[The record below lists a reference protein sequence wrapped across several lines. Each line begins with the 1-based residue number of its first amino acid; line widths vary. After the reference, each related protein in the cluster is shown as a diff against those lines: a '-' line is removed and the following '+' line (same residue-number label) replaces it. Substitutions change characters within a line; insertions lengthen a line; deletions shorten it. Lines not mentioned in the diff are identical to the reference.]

1 MRIFAQR
8 IYNSFQM
15 KHSIALYGLLSLAL
29 AMPNPTSGQADQKTL
44 FFISNSHLDTQWNW
58 DVKTTINEYVRNT
71 MEQNFTRLDKYPNL
85 TFNFEGA
92 IRYMWMK
99 EYYPEQYA
107 KLKTYVQNGRW
118 HISGCAVDANDV
130 MVSSAESIM
139 RNWLYANQFFKKEF
153 GVRGGYDVMLPDCF
167 GFSYAL
173 PSLARHCGFK
183 GFHTAKLAWGSA
195 EYDQLPPFGIWQG
208 VDGSQIYAVYKP
220 GAYDNHEQYNK
231 NMANDSEM
239 AAITAN
245 NYNKYGVAAEIRYVG
260 PRSDRG
266 GALQDNASSSG
277 ENTPYWLNL
286 SAQTNG
292 AVKVRIAT
300 PDEIFDYLDQN
311 KNQKYH
317 VKDGE
322 LPMRTHGVG
331 SYTSRTMLKLWNRR
345 NELLADATEKSAS
358 LAQWLGV
365 QAYPQT
371 AINDAWVRNLWQA
384 HHDGITGTSI
394 PNAYLYSMND
404 YVLVNKTLANLL
416 KTTTGNIVRAMD
428 TQTEGMPV
436 VVYNPLSFQRTDIVE
451 ARLTMPAKPE
461 GLRVFDK
468 DGKEV
473 LSQISSYD
481 DKTGEVVF
489 LFAATVPSLGYAV
502 YDVRFGEASQLT
514 SSLQMNRRSRQLSNG
529 NYRLTLSETGDPSL
543 LIDLANNRQVLS
555 ASQLQMIYDHED
567 TWPSWEISYTD
578 ILRTPTAVDENV
590 SITKAEDGPLRKSFR
605 VVKEKDGSQF
615 VQYIRMNAL
624 DNRID
629 IVSEVDWQSHER
641 MLKANFQ
648 MAFSNPKAT
657 YDISLGTIERGNRTA
672 DCYEVQGHQWADMS
686 MIDGSYGLS
695 ILNDCKYGWDK
706 PTDNSLRLTLIH
718 TPSTGNSYT
727 YQADQDLGVNLF
739 TYSLFPHQGKWSELT
754 QKAASQLNQ
763 PLVAVAAP
771 KHEGALGKEVEFLSV
786 STDQVAVKA
795 VKKAEETNELIVRV
809 YEWAGQQHDQVT
821 LTFPTR
827 VLSAR
832 EVNGLEE
839 QVGSATTSDN
849 TLTFSISKYQ
859 PKTFAVTLAAATTPT
874 DEQTDVAVS
883 LPYNVDMM
891 SYDSKKN
898 DALKSAPYAYPA
910 ELVPDE
916 VTADGISFVMGNRS
930 DGQKNAV
937 RCSGQ
942 TIDLPA
948 AGRKLYLLAAS
959 TEPTGTVGEFVVGD
973 QTYQFEVPY
982 YGGTL
987 GKLDSPYNGGTHYRK
1002 QDVALTTTHSHHISG
1017 NSDEQY
1023 RFLYIYRFAIT
1034 LPEGASQLKLPSNS
1048 SLMVY
1053 AATVSDTQVDDIQPL
1068 TTLQTYIDYQ
1078 ELGSLSDD
1086 GCGEW
1091 IKPSTIVASHQNNA
1105 NESAKMA
1112 ADRDELTKWCVTAS
1126 QSQTPYL
1133 EYRFSE
1139 PHEICQ
1145 WMVLN
1150 AGSESDD
1157 FVTCACKLQRYDNG
1171 KWIDVDVIS
1180 GNRDNKIVRGVT
1192 PFTTDRV
1199 RLQMIQGEQSGY
1211 TTRIYEFGVYGKP
1224 RKVTAIQQPTTVAP
1238 TSAIRLLGNSPN
1250 PCQGSTQI
1258 RCQVPAGIQQVTLNI
1273 LSYDGRIVC
1282 REDYQV
1288 SEGDQTLLW
1297 SGHLPNGIYLYRLST
1312 ADNRHSNTQRL
1323 IFHK

>member
-1 MRIFAQR
+1 
-8 IYNSFQM
+8 M
-15 KHSIALYGLLSLAL
+15 KHSIALYGLLTLAL

-107 KLKTYVQNGRW
+107 KLKTYVHNGRW

-173 PSLARHCGFK
+173 PSLAKHCGFK

-300 PDEIFDYLDQN
+300 PDEIFDYLDKN

-365 QAYPQT
+365 QAYPQK

-384 HHDGITGTSI
+384 NHDGITGTSI

-481 DKTGEVVF
+481 EKTGEVVF

-514 SSLQMNRRSRQLSNG
+514 SSLRMNRRSRQLSNG
-529 NYRLTLSETGDPSL
+529 NYRLNLSETGDPSQ

-578 ILRTPTAVDENV
+578 ILRTPTAVNENV

-648 MAFSNPKAT
+648 MAFNNPKAT

-686 MIDGSYGLS
+686 TIDGSYGLS

-706 PTDNSLRLTLIH
+706 PTDSSLRLTLIH

-809 YEWAGQQHDQVT
+809 YEWAGQQHDKVT
-821 LTFPTR
+821 LTFPKR

-839 QVGSATTSDN
+839 PIGSATTSNN

-859 PKTFAVTLAAATTPT
+859 PKTFAVRLAAATTHA
-874 DEQTDVAVS
+874 DEQTDDAVS

-910 ELVPDE
+910 ELVPDV

-987 GKLDSPYNGGTHYRK
+987 GQLDSPYNGGTHYRK

-1053 AATVSDTQVDDIQPL
+1053 AATVSDTQADDIQPL
-1068 TTLQTYIDYQ
+1068 TTLQTKIDYQ

-1091 IKPSTIVASHQNNA
+1091 IKPSYILASHQNNA

-1139 PHEICQ
+1139 PREICQ

-1157 FVTCACKLQRYDNG
+1157 YVTRACKLQRYDNG

-1192 PFTTDRV
+1192 PFTTNRV

-1224 RKVTAIQQPTTVAP
+1224 RTVTAIQQPTTVAP

-1288 SEGDQTLLW
+1288 SEGNQTLLW

-1323 IFHK
+1323 IYHK

>member
-1 MRIFAQR
+1 
-8 IYNSFQM
+8 M
-15 KHSIALYGLLSLAL
+15 KHSIVLYGLLSLAL
-29 AMPNPTSGQADQKTL
+29 AMPNPTSGKADQKTL
-44 FFISNSHLDTQWNW
+44 FFISNSHLDSQWNW

-173 PSLARHCGFK
+173 PSLAKHCGFK

-195 EYDQLPPFGIWQG
+195 GYDQLPPFGIWQG

-239 AAITAN
+239 AAITAD

-365 QAYPQT
+365 QTYPQT

-384 HHDGITGTSI
+384 QHDGITGTSI

-481 DKTGEVVF
+481 DTTGEVVF

-502 YDVRFGEASQLT
+502 YDVRFGEASHLT

-543 LIDLANNRQVLS
+543 LIDLANNRKVLS

-648 MAFSNPKAT
+648 MAFNNPKAT

-686 MIDGSYGLS
+686 TIDGSYGLS

-706 PTDNSLRLTLIH
+706 PTDSSLRLTLIH

-727 YQADQDLGVNLF
+727 HQAHQDLGVNLF

-809 YEWAGQQHDQVT
+809 YEWAGQQHDKVT
-821 LTFPTR
+821 LTFPKR

-839 QVGSATTSDN
+839 PIGSATTSAN

-859 PKTFAVTLAAATTPT
+859 PKTFAVTLAAATPPA
-874 DEQTDVAVS
+874 DKQTDVAVS

-891 SYDSKKN
+891 SYESKKN

-910 ELVPDE
+910 ELVPDV

-948 AGRKLYLLAAS
+948 AAGRKLYLLAAS
-959 TEPTGTVGEFVVGD
+959 TEATGTVGEFVVGD

-987 GKLDSPYNGGTHYRK
+987 GQLDSPYNGGTHYRK

-1023 RFLYIYRFAIT
+1023 RFLYMYRFAMT

-1053 AATVSDTQVDDIQPL
+1053 AATVSDTQADDIQPL

-1086 GCGEW
+1086 ACGEW
-1091 IKPSTIVASHQNNA
+1091 IKPSNIVASHQNNA

-1112 ADRDELTKWCVTAS
+1112 ADRDELTKWCVTAN

-1139 PHEICQ
+1139 PREICQ

-1157 FVTCACKLQRYDNG
+1157 YVTRACKLQRYDNG

-1192 PFTTDRV
+1192 PFTTNRV

-1211 TTRIYEFGVYGKP
+1211 ITRIYEFGVYGKP
-1224 RKVTAIQQPTTVAP
+1224 RTVTAIQQPTTVAP
-1238 TSAIRLLGNSPN
+1238 TSTIRLLGNSPN

-1288 SEGDQTLLW
+1288 SEGNQTLLW

>member
-1 MRIFAQR
+1 
-8 IYNSFQM
+8 M
-15 KHSIALYGLLSLAL
+15 KHSIVLYGLLSLAL

-239 AAITAN
+239 AAITAD

-365 QAYPQT
+365 QTYPQT

-451 ARLTMPAKPE
+451 ARLTMPAQPE

-481 DKTGEVVF
+481 DTTGEVVF

-529 NYRLTLSETGDPSL
+529 NYRLTLSETGDPSQ

-648 MAFSNPKAT
+648 MAFNNPKAT

-686 MIDGSYGLS
+686 TIDGSYGLS

-706 PTDNSLRLTLIH
+706 PTASSLRLTLIH

-763 PLVAVAAP
+763 PLVAVTAP

-821 LTFPTR
+821 LTFPAR

-839 QVGSATTSDN
+839 QVGSVTTSDN

-859 PKTFAVTLAAATTPT
+859 PKTFAVTLAAAMTPT

-910 ELVPDE
+910 ELVPDV

-959 TEPTGTVGEFVVGD
+959 TEATGTVGEFVVGD

-987 GKLDSPYNGGTHYRK
+987 GQLDSPYNGGTHYRK

-1053 AATVSDTQVDDIQPL
+1053 AATVSDTQADDIQPL

-1091 IKPSTIVASHQNNA
+1091 ITPSTIVASHQIND

-1112 ADRDELTKWCVTAS
+1112 ADRDELTKWCVTAN

-1139 PHEICQ
+1139 PREICQ
-1145 WMVLN
+1145 WMLLN

-1157 FVTCACKLQRYDNG
+1157 YVTRACKLQRYDNG

-1224 RKVTAIQQPTTVAP
+1224 RTVTAIQQPTTVAP

-1258 RCQVPAGIQQVTLNI
+1258 RCQVPAGIQRVALNI

>member
-1 MRIFAQR
+1 
-8 IYNSFQM
+8 M

-29 AMPNPTSGQADQKTL
+29 AIPNPTSGQADQKTL

-58 DVKTTINEYVRNT
+58 DVKTTINEYIRNT

-85 TFNFEGA
+85 KFNFEGA

-107 KLKTYVQNGRW
+107 KLKTYVHNGRW

-365 QAYPQT
+365 QAYPQK

-404 YVLVNKTLANLL
+404 YVLVNKTLGNLL

-481 DKTGEVVF
+481 KKTGEVVF
-489 LFAATVPSLGYAV
+489 LFAATVPSLGYSV

-514 SSLQMNRRSRQLSNG
+514 SSLRMDRRSHQLSNG
-529 NYRLTLSETGDPSL
+529 NYRLTLSETGDPSQ
-543 LIDLANNRQVLS
+543 LIDLVNNRQVLS

-578 ILRTPTAVDENV
+578 ILRTPTAVNENV

-615 VQYIRMNAL
+615 AQYIRMNAL

-648 MAFSNPKAT
+648 MAFNNPKAT

-686 MIDGSYGLS
+686 TIDGSYGLS

-706 PTDNSLRLTLIH
+706 PTDSSLRLTLIH

-809 YEWAGQQHDQVT
+809 YEWAGQQHDKVT

-839 QVGSATTSDN
+839 QVGSATTRN
-849 TLTFSISKYQ
+849 KTLTFSISKYQ
-859 PKTFAVTLAAATTPT
+859 PKTFAVTLADAKTPT
-874 DEQTDVAVS
+874 DKQTDDAVS

-898 DALKSAPYAYPA
+898 DALRSAPYAYPA
-910 ELVPDE
+910 ELVPDV

-930 DGQKNAV
+930 DGQNNAV

-987 GKLDSPYNGGTHYRK
+987 GQLDSPYNGGTHYRK

-1053 AATVSDTQVDDIQPL
+1053 AATISDTQADDIQPL

-1091 IKPSTIVASHQNNA
+1091 IKPSLIWASHKNNA

-1157 FVTCACKLQRYDNG
+1157 YVTRACKLQRYDNG

-1180 GNRDNKIVRGVT
+1180 DNRDNKIVRGVT
-1192 PFTTDRV
+1192 PFTTNRV

-1224 RKVTAIQQPTTVAP
+1224 RTVTAIQQPTTVAP
-1238 TSAIRLLGNSPN
+1238 TSAIHLLGNSPN

-1288 SEGDQTLLW
+1288 SEGNQTLLW

-1323 IFHK
+1323 IYHK

>member
-1 MRIFAQR
+1 
-8 IYNSFQM
+8 M
-15 KHSIALYGLLSLAL
+15 KHSIVLYGLLSLAL

-44 FFISNSHLDTQWNW
+44 FFISNSHLDSQWNW

-71 MEQNFTRLDKYPNL
+71 MEQNFTRLDKYPYL
-85 TFNFEGA
+85 KFNFEGA

-173 PSLARHCGFK
+173 PSLAKHCGFK

-195 EYDQLPPFGIWQG
+195 GYDQLPPFGIWQG

-239 AAITAN
+239 AAITAD

-365 QAYPQT
+365 QTYPQT

-384 HHDGITGTSI
+384 QHDGITGTSI

-416 KTTTGNIVRAMD
+416 KTTTGNIVRAMN

-481 DKTGEVVF
+481 DTTGEVVF

-514 SSLQMNRRSRQLSNG
+514 SSLQINRRSRQLSNG

-629 IVSEVDWQSHER
+629 IVSEVDWQNHER

-686 MIDGSYGLS
+686 TIDGSYGLS

-706 PTDNSLRLTLIH
+706 PTDSSLRLTLIH
-718 TPSTGNSYT
+718 TPSTGNGYT

-786 STDQVAVKA
+786 STEQVAVKA

-809 YEWAGQQHDQVT
+809 YEWAGQQHDKVT

-839 QVGSATTSDN
+839 PIGSATTSAN

-859 PKTFAVTLAAATTPT
+859 PKTFAVTLAAATPPA
-874 DEQTDVAVS
+874 DKQTDVAVS

-891 SYDSKKN
+891 SYESKKN

-910 ELVPDE
+910 ELVPDV

-930 DGQKNAV
+930 DGQENAV

-942 TIDLPA
+942 TIDLPAA

-987 GKLDSPYNGGTHYRK
+987 GQLDSPYNGGTHYRK

-1023 RFLYIYRFAIT
+1023 RFLYMYRFAIT

-1053 AATVSDTQVDDIQPL
+1053 AATVSDTQADDIQPL

-1086 GCGEW
+1086 ACGEW
-1091 IKPSTIVASHQNNA
+1091 IKPSNIVASHQNNA

-1126 QSQTPYL
+1126 QSQTPCL

-1139 PHEICQ
+1139 PREICQ

-1157 FVTCACKLQRYDNG
+1157 YVTRACKLQRYDNG

-1224 RKVTAIQQPTTVAP
+1224 RTVTAIQQPTTVAP

-1288 SEGDQTLLW
+1288 SEGNQTLLW

>member
-1 MRIFAQR
+1 
-8 IYNSFQM
+8 M
-15 KHSIALYGLLSLAL
+15 KHSIALYGLLTLAL

-107 KLKTYVQNGRW
+107 KLKTYVHNGRW

-173 PSLARHCGFK
+173 PSLAKHCGFK

-300 PDEIFDYLDQN
+300 PDEIFDYLDKN

-365 QAYPQT
+365 QAYPQK

-384 HHDGITGTSI
+384 NHDGITGTSI

-481 DKTGEVVF
+481 EKTGEVVF

-514 SSLQMNRRSRQLSNG
+514 SSLRMNRRSRQLSNG
-529 NYRLTLSETGDPSL
+529 NYRLNLSETGDPSQ

-578 ILRTPTAVDENV
+578 ILRTPTAVNENV

-648 MAFSNPKAT
+648 MAFNNPKAT

-686 MIDGSYGLS
+686 TIDGSYGLS

-706 PTDNSLRLTLIH
+706 PTDSSLRLTLIH

-809 YEWAGQQHDQVT
+809 YEWAGQQHDKVT
-821 LTFPTR
+821 LTFPKR

-839 QVGSATTSDN
+839 PIGSATTSNN

-859 PKTFAVTLAAATTPT
+859 PKTFAVRLAAATTHA
-874 DEQTDVAVS
+874 DEQTDDAVS

-910 ELVPDE
+910 ELVPDV

-987 GKLDSPYNGGTHYRK
+987 GQLDSPYNGGTHYRK

-1053 AATVSDTQVDDIQPL
+1053 AATVSDTQADDIQPL
-1068 TTLQTYIDYQ
+1068 TTLQTKIDYQ

-1091 IKPSTIVASHQNNA
+1091 IKPSYILASHQNNA

-1133 EYRFSE
+1133 EYRFCE
-1139 PHEICQ
+1139 PREICQ

-1157 FVTCACKLQRYDNG
+1157 YVTRACKLQRYDNG

-1192 PFTTDRV
+1192 PFTTNRV

-1224 RKVTAIQQPTTVAP
+1224 RTVTAIQQPTTVAP

-1288 SEGDQTLLW
+1288 SEGNQTLLW

-1323 IFHK
+1323 IYHK

>member
-1 MRIFAQR
+1 
-8 IYNSFQM
+8 M

-29 AMPNPTSGQADQKTL
+29 AMPNPTSAQADQKTL

-58 DVKTTINEYVRNT
+58 DVKTTINEYIRNT

-85 TFNFEGA
+85 KFNFEGA

-107 KLKTYVQNGRW
+107 KLKTYVHNGRW

-266 GALQDNASSSG
+266 GALQDNASSRG

-300 PDEIFDYLDQN
+300 PDEIFDYLDKN

-365 QAYPQT
+365 QAYPQK

-404 YVLVNKTLANLL
+404 YVLVNKTLGNLL

-481 DKTGEVVF
+481 EKTGEVVF

-514 SSLQMNRRSRQLSNG
+514 SSLRMDRSSHQLSNG
-529 NYRLTLSETGDPSL
+529 NYRLTLSETGDPSQ

-578 ILRTPTAVDENV
+578 ILRTPTAVNENV

-648 MAFSNPKAT
+648 MAFNNPKAT

-686 MIDGSYGLS
+686 TIDGSYGLS

-795 VKKAEETNELIVRV
+795 VKKAEESNKLIVRV
-809 YEWAGQQHDQVT
+809 YEWAGQQHDKVT

-839 QVGSATTSDN
+839 PVGSATTSN
-849 TLTFSISKYQ
+849 KTLTFSISKYQ
-859 PKTFAVTLAAATTPT
+859 PKTFAVTLAAAKTPT
-874 DEQTDVAVS
+874 DKQTDDAVS

-910 ELVPDE
+910 ELVPDV

-930 DGQKNAV
+930 DGQNNAV

-987 GKLDSPYNGGTHYRK
+987 GQLDSPYNGGTHYRK
-1002 QDVALTTTHSHHISG
+1002 QDVALTTTHSHHIKG
-1017 NSDEQY
+1017 NSNEQY

-1053 AATVSDTQVDDIQPL
+1053 AATVSDTQADDIQPL

-1078 ELGSLSDD
+1078 ELGSLSDN

-1091 IKPSTIVASHQNNA
+1091 IKPSLIWASHKNND

-1157 FVTCACKLQRYDNG
+1157 YVTRACKLQRYDNG

-1180 GNRDNKIVRGVT
+1180 DNRDNKIVRGVT
-1192 PFTTDRV
+1192 PFTTNRV

-1224 RKVTAIQQPTTVAP
+1224 RTVTAIQQPTTVAP
-1238 TSAIRLLGNSPN
+1238 TSAIHLLGNSPN

-1288 SEGDQTLLW
+1288 SEGNQTLLW

-1323 IFHK
+1323 IYHK

>member
-1 MRIFAQR
+1 
-8 IYNSFQM
+8 M

-29 AMPNPTSGQADQKTL
+29 AMPNPTSAQADQKTL

-58 DVKTTINEYVRNT
+58 DVKTTINEYIRNT

-107 KLKTYVQNGRW
+107 KLKTYVHNGRW

-300 PDEIFDYLDQN
+300 PDEIFDYLDKN

-365 QAYPQT
+365 QAYPQK

-404 YVLVNKTLANLL
+404 YVLVNKTLGNLL

-481 DKTGEVVF
+481 EKTGEVVF

-514 SSLQMNRRSRQLSNG
+514 SSLRMDRSSHQLSNG
-529 NYRLTLSETGDPSL
+529 NYRLTLSETGDPSQ

-578 ILRTPTAVDENV
+578 ILRTPTAVNENV

-648 MAFSNPKAT
+648 MAFNNPKAT

-686 MIDGSYGLS
+686 TIDGSYGLS

-706 PTDNSLRLTLIH
+706 PTDSSLRLTLIH

-795 VKKAEETNELIVRV
+795 VKKAEESNKLIVRV
-809 YEWAGQQHDQVT
+809 YEWAGQQHDKVT

-839 QVGSATTSDN
+839 PVGSATTSN
-849 TLTFSISKYQ
+849 KTLTFSISKYQ
-859 PKTFAVTLAAATTPT
+859 PKTFAVTLAAAKTPT
-874 DEQTDVAVS
+874 DEQTDDAVS

-910 ELVPDE
+910 ELVPDV

-930 DGQKNAV
+930 DGQNNAV

-987 GKLDSPYNGGTHYRK
+987 GQLDSPYNGGTHYRK
-1002 QDVALTTTHSHHISG
+1002 QDVALTTTHSHHIKG

-1048 SLMVY
+1048 NLMVY
-1053 AATVSDTQVDDIQPL
+1053 AATVSDTQADDIQPL

-1091 IKPSTIVASHQNNA
+1091 IKPSLIWASHKNND

-1157 FVTCACKLQRYDNG
+1157 YVTRACKLQRYDNG

-1180 GNRDNKIVRGVT
+1180 DNRDNKIVRGVT
-1192 PFTTDRV
+1192 PFTTNRV

-1224 RKVTAIQQPTTVAP
+1224 RTVTAIQQPTTVAP
-1238 TSAIRLLGNSPN
+1238 TSAIHLLGNSPN

-1288 SEGDQTLLW
+1288 SEGNQTLLW

-1323 IFHK
+1323 IYHK

>member
-1 MRIFAQR
+1 
-8 IYNSFQM
+8 M

-29 AMPNPTSGQADQKTL
+29 AMPNPTSAQADQKTL

-58 DVKTTINEYVRNT
+58 DVKTTINEYIRNT

-85 TFNFEGA
+85 KFNFEGA

-107 KLKTYVQNGRW
+107 KLKTYVHNGRW

-266 GALQDNASSSG
+266 GALQDNAASSG

-300 PDEIFDYLDQN
+300 PDEIFDYLDKN

-322 LPMRTHGVG
+322 LPMRSHGVG

-365 QAYPQT
+365 QAYPQK

-404 YVLVNKTLANLL
+404 YVLVNKTLGNLL

-481 DKTGEVVF
+481 EKTGEVVF
-489 LFAATVPSLGYAV
+489 LFAATVPSLGYSV

-514 SSLQMNRRSRQLSNG
+514 SSLRMDRRSHQLSNG
-529 NYRLTLSETGDPSL
+529 NYRLTLSETGDPSQ

-578 ILRTPTAVDENV
+578 ILRTPTAVNENV
-590 SITKAEDGPLRKSFR
+590 NITKAEDGPLRKSFR

-648 MAFSNPKAT
+648 MAFNNPKAT

-686 MIDGSYGLS
+686 TIDGSYGLS

-706 PTDNSLRLTLIH
+706 PTDSSLRLTLIH

-771 KHEGALGKEVEFLSV
+771 KHEGTLGKEVEFLSV

-795 VKKAEETNELIVRV
+795 VKKAEESNKLIVRV
-809 YEWAGQQHDQVT
+809 YEWAGQQHDKVT

-839 QVGSATTSDN
+839 PVGSATTSN
-849 TLTFSISKYQ
+849 KTLTFSISKYQ
-859 PKTFAVTLAAATTPT
+859 PKTFAVTLAAAKTPT
-874 DEQTDVAVS
+874 DKQTDDAVS

-910 ELVPDE
+910 ELVPDV

-930 DGQKNAV
+930 DGQNNAV

-987 GKLDSPYNGGTHYRK
+987 GQLDSPYNGGTHYRK
-1002 QDVALTTTHSHHISG
+1002 QDVALTTTHSHHIKD

-1048 SLMVY
+1048 NLMVY
-1053 AATVSDTQVDDIQPL
+1053 AATVSDTQADDIQPL

-1091 IKPSTIVASHQNNA
+1091 IKPLLIGASHKNND

-1157 FVTCACKLQRYDNG
+1157 YVTRACKLQRYDNG

-1180 GNRDNKIVRGVT
+1180 DNRDNKIVRGVT
-1192 PFTTDRV
+1192 PFTTNRV

-1224 RKVTAIQQPTTVAP
+1224 RTVTAIQQPTTVAP
-1238 TSAIRLLGNSPN
+1238 TSAIHLLGNSPN

-1288 SEGDQTLLW
+1288 SEGNQTLLW

-1323 IFHK
+1323 IYHK

>member
-1 MRIFAQR
+1 
-8 IYNSFQM
+8 M

>member
-1 MRIFAQR
+1 
-8 IYNSFQM
+8 M
-15 KHSIALYGLLSLAL
+15 KHSIVLYGLLSLAL
-29 AMPNPTSGQADQKTL
+29 AMPNPTSGKADQKTL
-44 FFISNSHLDTQWNW
+44 FFISNSHLDSQWNW

-173 PSLARHCGFK
+173 PSLAKHCGFK

-195 EYDQLPPFGIWQG
+195 GYDQLPPFGIWQG

-239 AAITAN
+239 AAITAD

-365 QAYPQT
+365 QTYPQT

-481 DKTGEVVF
+481 DTTGEVVF

-502 YDVRFGEASQLT
+502 YDVRFGEASHLT

-543 LIDLANNRQVLS
+543 LIDLANNRKVLS

-648 MAFSNPKAT
+648 MAFNNPKAT

-686 MIDGSYGLS
+686 TIDGSYGLS

-706 PTDNSLRLTLIH
+706 PTDSSLRLTLIH

-727 YQADQDLGVNLF
+727 HQAHQDLGVNLF

-809 YEWAGQQHDQVT
+809 YEWAGQQHDKVT
-821 LTFPTR
+821 LTFPKR

-839 QVGSATTSDN
+839 PIGSATTSAN

-859 PKTFAVTLAAATTPT
+859 PKTFAVTLAAATPPA
-874 DEQTDVAVS
+874 DKQTDVAVS

-891 SYDSKKN
+891 SYESKKN

-910 ELVPDE
+910 ELVPDV

-930 DGQKNAV
+930 DGQENAV

-942 TIDLPA
+942 TIDLPAA

-987 GKLDSPYNGGTHYRK
+987 GQLDSPYNGGTHYRK

-1023 RFLYIYRFAIT
+1023 RFLYMYRFAMT

-1053 AATVSDTQVDDIQPL
+1053 AATVSDTQADDIQPL

-1086 GCGEW
+1086 ACGEW
-1091 IKPSTIVASHQNNA
+1091 IKPSYIRASHQNND

-1112 ADRDELTKWCVTAS
+1112 ADRDELTKWCVTAN

-1139 PHEICQ
+1139 PREICQ

-1157 FVTCACKLQRYDNG
+1157 YVTRACKLQRYDNG

-1192 PFTTDRV
+1192 PFTTNRV

-1211 TTRIYEFGVYGKP
+1211 ITRIYEFGVYGKP
-1224 RKVTAIQQPTTVAP
+1224 RTVTAIQQPTTVAP
-1238 TSAIRLLGNSPN
+1238 TSTIRLLGNSPN

-1288 SEGDQTLLW
+1288 SEGNQTLLW

>member
-1 MRIFAQR
+1 
-8 IYNSFQM
+8 M

-29 AMPNPTSGQADQKTL
+29 AIPNPTSGQADQKTL

-85 TFNFEGA
+85 KFNFEGA

-107 KLKTYVQNGRW
+107 KLKTYVHNGRW

-322 LPMRTHGVG
+322 LPMRSHGVG

-365 QAYPQT
+365 QAYPQK
-371 AINDAWVRNLWQA
+371 AINDAWVRNLWQS

-404 YVLVNKTLANLL
+404 YVLVNKTLGNLL

-481 DKTGEVVF
+481 KKTGEVVF
-489 LFAATVPSLGYAV
+489 LFAATVPSLGYSV

-514 SSLQMNRRSRQLSNG
+514 SSLRMDRRSHQLSNG
-529 NYRLTLSETGDPSL
+529 NYRLNLSETGDPSQ

-578 ILRTPTAVDENV
+578 ILRTPTAVNENV

-648 MAFSNPKAT
+648 MAFNNPKAT

-686 MIDGSYGLS
+686 TIDGSYGLS

-706 PTDNSLRLTLIH
+706 PTDSSLRLTLIH

-771 KHEGALGKEVEFLSV
+771 KHEGTLGKEVEFLSV

-809 YEWAGQQHDQVT
+809 YEWAGQQHDKVT

-839 QVGSATTSDN
+839 QVGSATTRN
-849 TLTFSISKYQ
+849 KTLTFSISKYQ
-859 PKTFAVTLAAATTPT
+859 PKTFAVTLADAKTPT
-874 DEQTDVAVS
+874 DKQTDDAVS

-898 DALKSAPYAYPA
+898 DALRSAPYAYPA
-910 ELVPDE
+910 ELVPDV

-930 DGQKNAV
+930 DGQNNAV

-987 GKLDSPYNGGTHYRK
+987 GQLDSPYNGGTHYRK

-1053 AATVSDTQVDDIQPL
+1053 AATISDTQADDIQPL

-1091 IKPSTIVASHQNNA
+1091 IKPSLIWASHKNNA

-1157 FVTCACKLQRYDNG
+1157 YVTRACKLQRYDNG

-1180 GNRDNKIVRGVT
+1180 DNRDNKIVRGVT
-1192 PFTTDRV
+1192 PFTTNRV

-1224 RKVTAIQQPTTVAP
+1224 RTVTAIQQPTTVAP
-1238 TSAIRLLGNSPN
+1238 TSAIHLLGNSPN

-1288 SEGDQTLLW
+1288 SEGNQTLLW

-1323 IFHK
+1323 IYHK

>member
-1 MRIFAQR
+1 
-8 IYNSFQM
+8 M

-29 AMPNPTSGQADQKTL
+29 AMPNPTSGQVDQKTL

-481 DKTGEVVF
+481 DTTGEVVF

-514 SSLQMNRRSRQLSNG
+514 SSLQMNSRSRQLSNG
-529 NYRLTLSETGDPSL
+529 NYRLTLSETGDPSQL
-543 LIDLANNRQVLS
+543 TNLANNRQVLS

-578 ILRTPTAVDENV
+578 IRRTPTAVNENV

-629 IVSEVDWQSHER
+629 IVSEVDWQTHER

-686 MIDGSYGLS
+686 TIDGSYGLS

-706 PTDNSLRLTLIH
+706 PTDSSLRLTLIH

-795 VKKAEETNELIVRV
+795 VKKAEESNKLIVRV
-809 YEWAGQQHDQVT
+809 YEWAGQQHDKVT

-839 QVGSATTSDN
+839 PVGSATTSN
-849 TLTFSISKYQ
+849 KTLTFSISKYQ
-859 PKTFAVTLAAATTPT
+859 PKTFAVTLAAAKTPT
-874 DEQTDVAVS
+874 DKQTDVAVS

-891 SYDSKKN
+891 SYDSKKD
-898 DALKSAPYAYPA
+898 DALRSAPYAYPA
-910 ELVPDE
+910 ELVPDV

-948 AGRKLYLLAAS
+948 GGRKLYLLAAS

-987 GKLDSPYNGGTHYRK
+987 GQLDSPYNGGTHYRK

-1053 AATVSDTQVDDIQPL
+1053 AATVSDTQADDIQPL
-1068 TTLQTYIDYQ
+1068 TTLQTNIDYQ

-1086 GCGEW
+1086 DCGEW
-1091 IKPSTIVASHQNNA
+1091 IKPSYIWASHQNNA

-1139 PHEICQ
+1139 PREICQ

-1157 FVTCACKLQRYDNG
+1157 YVTRACKLQRYDNG
-1171 KWIDVDVIS
+1171 KWIDVDEIS

-1192 PFTTDRV
+1192 PFTTKRV

-1224 RKVTAIQQPTTVAP
+1224 RTVTAIQQPTTVAP
-1238 TSAIRLLGNSPN
+1238 TSVIRLLGNSPN

-1288 SEGDQTLLW
+1288 SEGNQTLLW

-1323 IFHK
+1323 IYHK

>member
-1 MRIFAQR
+1 
-8 IYNSFQM
+8 M

-29 AMPNPTSGQADQKTL
+29 AIPNPTSGQADQKTL

-58 DVKTTINEYVRNT
+58 DVKTTINEYIRNT

-85 TFNFEGA
+85 KFNFEGA

-266 GALQDNASSSG
+266 GALQDNAASSG

-300 PDEIFDYLDQN
+300 PDEIFDYLDKN

-365 QAYPQT
+365 QAYPQK

-404 YVLVNKTLANLL
+404 YVLVNKTLGNLL

-481 DKTGEVVF
+481 KKTGEVVF
-489 LFAATVPSLGYAV
+489 LFAATVPSLGYSV

-514 SSLQMNRRSRQLSNG
+514 SSLRMDRRSHQLSNG
-529 NYRLTLSETGDPSL
+529 NYRLTLSETGDPSQ

-578 ILRTPTAVDENV
+578 ILRTPTAVNENV

-648 MAFSNPKAT
+648 MAFNNPKAT

-686 MIDGSYGLS
+686 TIDGSYGLS

-706 PTDNSLRLTLIH
+706 PTDSSLRLTLIH

-809 YEWAGQQHDQVT
+809 YEWAGQQHDKVT

-839 QVGSATTSDN
+839 QVGSATTRN
-849 TLTFSISKYQ
+849 KTLTFSISKYQ
-859 PKTFAVTLAAATTPT
+859 PKTFAVTLADAKTPT
-874 DEQTDVAVS
+874 DKQTDDAVS

-891 SYDSKKN
+891 SYDSKKD
-898 DALKSAPYAYPA
+898 DALRSAPYAYPA
-910 ELVPDE
+910 ELVPDV

-930 DGQKNAV
+930 DGQNNAV

-987 GKLDSPYNGGTHYRK
+987 GQLDSPYNGGTHYRK
-1002 QDVALTTTHSHHISG
+1002 QDVALTTTHSHHIKG

-1053 AATVSDTQVDDIQPL
+1053 AATVSDTQADDIQPL

-1091 IKPSTIVASHQNNA
+1091 IKPSLIWASHKNND

-1157 FVTCACKLQRYDNG
+1157 YVTRACKLQRYDNG

-1180 GNRDNKIVRGVT
+1180 DNRDNKIVRGVT
-1192 PFTTDRV
+1192 PFTTNRV

-1224 RKVTAIQQPTTVAP
+1224 RTVTAIQQPTTVAP

-1288 SEGDQTLLW
+1288 SEGNQTLLW

-1323 IFHK
+1323 IYHK

>member
-1 MRIFAQR
+1 
-8 IYNSFQM
+8 M

-58 DVKTTINEYVRNT
+58 DVKTTINEYIRNT

-173 PSLARHCGFK
+173 PSLAKHCGFK

-300 PDEIFDYLDQN
+300 PDEIFDYLDKN

-365 QAYPQT
+365 QAYPQK

-404 YVLVNKTLANLL
+404 YVLVNKTLGNLL

-514 SSLQMNRRSRQLSNG
+514 SSLEMKRRSRQLSNG
-529 NYRLTLSETGDPSL
+529 NYRLTLSEKGDPSL

-648 MAFSNPKAT
+648 MAFNNPKAT

-686 MIDGSYGLS
+686 TTDGSYGLS

-706 PTDNSLRLTLIH
+706 PTDSSLRLTLIH

-809 YEWAGQQHDQVT
+809 YEWAGQQHDKVT
-821 LTFPTR
+821 LTFPKR

-839 QVGSATTSDN
+839 QVGSATTSNN

-859 PKTFAVTLAAATTPT
+859 PKTFAVRLEPATTPT
-874 DEQTDVAVS
+874 DEQTDDAVS

-898 DALKSAPYAYPA
+898 DALRSAPYAYPA
-910 ELVPDE
+910 ELVPDV

-930 DGQKNAV
+930 DGQNNAV

-942 TIDLPA
+942 TIGLPA

-987 GKLDSPYNGGTHYRK
+987 GQLDSPYNGGTHYRK

-1053 AATVSDTQVDDIQPL
+1053 AATVSDTQADDIQPL
-1068 TTLQTYIDYQ
+1068 TTLQTNIDYQ

-1126 QSQTPYL
+1126 QSQTPCL

-1139 PHEICQ
+1139 PREICQ

-1157 FVTCACKLQRYDNG
+1157 YVTRACKLQRYDNG

-1192 PFTTDRV
+1192 PFTTKRV

-1224 RKVTAIQQPTTVAP
+1224 RTVTAIQQPTTVAP
-1238 TSAIRLLGNSPN
+1238 TSVIRLLGNSPN

-1288 SEGDQTLLW
+1288 SEGNQTLLW

-1323 IFHK
+1323 IYHK

>member
-1 MRIFAQR
+1 
-8 IYNSFQM
+8 M
-15 KHSIALYGLLSLAL
+15 KHSIVLYGLLSLAL

-44 FFISNSHLDTQWNW
+44 FFISNSHLDSQWNW

-153 GVRGGYDVMLPDCF
+153 DVRGGYDVMLPDCF

-173 PSLARHCGFK
+173 PSLAKHCGFK

-195 EYDQLPPFGIWQG
+195 GYDQLPPFGIWQG

-239 AAITAN
+239 AAITAD

-317 VKDGE
+317 VKDDE

-365 QAYPQT
+365 QTYPQT

-384 HHDGITGTSI
+384 QHDGITGTSI

-481 DKTGEVVF
+481 DTTGEVVF

-543 LIDLANNRQVLS
+543 LIDLANNRKVLS

-648 MAFSNPKAT
+648 MAFNNPKAT

-686 MIDGSYGLS
+686 TIDGSYGLS

-706 PTDNSLRLTLIH
+706 PTDSSLRLTLIH

-727 YQADQDLGVNLF
+727 HQAHQDLGVNLF

-771 KHEGALGKEVEFLSV
+771 KHEGALGKEVKFLSV

-809 YEWAGQQHDQVT
+809 YEWAGQQHDKVT
-821 LTFPTR
+821 LTFPKR

-839 QVGSATTSDN
+839 PIGSATTSAN

-859 PKTFAVTLAAATTPT
+859 PKTFAVTLAAATPPA
-874 DEQTDVAVS
+874 DKQTDVAVS

-891 SYDSKKN
+891 SYESKKN

-910 ELVPDE
+910 ELVPDV

-959 TEPTGTVGEFVVGD
+959 TEATGTVGEFVVGD

-987 GKLDSPYNGGTHYRK
+987 GQLDSPYNGGTHYRK

-1023 RFLYIYRFAIT
+1023 RFLYMYRFAIT

-1053 AATVSDTQVDDIQPL
+1053 AATVSDTQADDIQPL

-1086 GCGEW
+1086 ACGEW
-1091 IKPSTIVASHQNNA
+1091 IKPSNIWASHQNND

-1112 ADRDELTKWCVTAS
+1112 ADRDELTKWCVTAN
-1126 QSQTPYL
+1126 QSQTPCL
-1133 EYRFSE
+1133 EYRFSG
-1139 PHEICQ
+1139 PREICQ

-1157 FVTCACKLQRYDNG
+1157 YVTRACKLQRYDNG

-1211 TTRIYEFGVYGKP
+1211 ITRIYEFGVYGKP
-1224 RKVTAIQQPTTVAP
+1224 RTVTAIQQPTTVAP
-1238 TSAIRLLGNSPN
+1238 TSTIRLLGNSPN

-1288 SEGDQTLLW
+1288 SEGNQTLLW

>member
-1 MRIFAQR
+1 
-8 IYNSFQM
+8 M

-29 AMPNPTSGQADQKTL
+29 AIPNPTSGQADQKTL

-300 PDEIFDYLDQN
+300 PDEIFDYLDKN

-322 LPMRTHGVG
+322 LPMRSHGVG

-365 QAYPQT
+365 QAYPQK

-404 YVLVNKTLANLL
+404 YVLVNKTLGNLL

-481 DKTGEVVF
+481 EKTGEVVF

-514 SSLQMNRRSRQLSNG
+514 SSLQMNRRYRQLSNG
-529 NYRLTLSETGDPSL
+529 NYRLTLSEKGDPSL

-686 MIDGSYGLS
+686 TIDGSYGLS

-706 PTDNSLRLTLIH
+706 PTDSSLRLTLIH

-809 YEWAGQQHDQVT
+809 YEWAGQQHDKVT
-821 LTFPTR
+821 LTFPKR

-839 QVGSATTSDN
+839 PIGSATTSN
-849 TLTFSISKYQ
+849 KTLTFSISKYQ
-859 PKTFAVTLAAATTPT
+859 PKTFAVKLAPATTPT
-874 DEQTDVAVS
+874 DEQTDDAVS

-891 SYDSKKN
+891 SFDSKKN
-898 DALKSAPYAYPA
+898 DALRSAPYAYPA
-910 ELVPDE
+910 ELVPDV
-916 VTADGISFVMGNRS
+916 VTADGIKFVMGNRS

-959 TEPTGTVGEFVVGD
+959 TEPTGTIGEFVVGD

-987 GKLDSPYNGGTHYRK
+987 GQLDSPYNGGTHYRK

-1034 LPEGASQLKLPSNS
+1034 LPEGASQLKLPSKS

-1053 AATVSDTQVDDIQPL
+1053 AATVSDTQADDIQPL

-1091 IKPSTIVASHQNNA
+1091 IKPSNIVASHQNNA

-1112 ADRDELTKWCVTAS
+1112 ADRDELTKWCVTAGK
-1126 QSQTPYL
+1126 SQTPYL

-1157 FVTCACKLQRYDNG
+1157 YVTRACKLQRYDNG

-1180 GNRDNKIVRGVT
+1180 DNRDNKIVRGVT
-1192 PFTTDRV
+1192 PFTTNRV

-1224 RKVTAIQQPTTVAP
+1224 RTVTAIQQPTTVAP
-1238 TSAIRLLGNSPN
+1238 TSVIRLLGNSPN

-1288 SEGDQTLLW
+1288 SEGNQTLLW

-1323 IFHK
+1323 IYHK

>member
-1 MRIFAQR
+1 
-8 IYNSFQM
+8 M

-29 AMPNPTSGQADQKTL
+29 AIPNPTSGQADQKTL

-85 TFNFEGA
+85 KFNFEGA

-107 KLKTYVQNGRW
+107 KLKTYVHNGRW

-266 GALQDNASSSG
+266 GALQDNAASSG

-300 PDEIFDYLDQN
+300 PDEIFDYLDKN

-365 QAYPQT
+365 QAYPQK
-371 AINDAWVRNLWQA
+371 AINDAWVRNLWQS

-404 YVLVNKTLANLL
+404 YVLVNKTLGNLL

-481 DKTGEVVF
+481 KKTGEVVF
-489 LFAATVPSLGYAV
+489 LFAATVPSLGYSV

-514 SSLQMNRRSRQLSNG
+514 SSLRMDRRSHQLSNG
-529 NYRLTLSETGDPSL
+529 NYRLTLSETGDPSQ

-578 ILRTPTAVDENV
+578 ILRTPTAVNENV

-648 MAFSNPKAT
+648 MAFNNPKAT

-686 MIDGSYGLS
+686 TIDGSYGLS

-706 PTDNSLRLTLIH
+706 PTDSSLRLTLIH

-809 YEWAGQQHDQVT
+809 YEWAGQQHDKVT

-839 QVGSATTSDN
+839 QVGSATTRN
-849 TLTFSISKYQ
+849 KTLTFSISKYQ
-859 PKTFAVTLAAATTPT
+859 PKTFAVTLADAKTPT
-874 DEQTDVAVS
+874 DEQTDDHVS

-891 SYDSKKN
+891 SYDSKKD
-898 DALKSAPYAYPA
+898 DALRSAPYAYPA
-910 ELVPDE
+910 ELVPDV

-930 DGQKNAV
+930 DGQNNAV

-987 GKLDSPYNGGTHYRK
+987 GQLDSPYNGGTHYRK
-1002 QDVALTTTHSHHISG
+1002 QDVALTTTHSHHIKG

-1053 AATVSDTQVDDIQPL
+1053 AATVSDTQADDIQPL

-1091 IKPSTIVASHQNNA
+1091 IKPSLIWASHKNND

-1157 FVTCACKLQRYDNG
+1157 YVTRACKLQRYDNG

-1180 GNRDNKIVRGVT
+1180 DNRDNKIVRGVT
-1192 PFTTDRV
+1192 PFTTNRV

-1224 RKVTAIQQPTTVAP
+1224 RTVTAIQQPTTVAP

-1288 SEGDQTLLW
+1288 SEGNQTLLW

-1323 IFHK
+1323 IYHK

>member
-1 MRIFAQR
+1 
-8 IYNSFQM
+8 M
-15 KHSIALYGLLSLAL
+15 KHSIVLYGLLSLAL
-29 AMPNPTSGQADQKTL
+29 AMPNPTSGKADQKTL
-44 FFISNSHLDTQWNW
+44 FFISNSHLDSQWNW

-173 PSLARHCGFK
+173 PSLAKHCGFK

-195 EYDQLPPFGIWQG
+195 GYDQLPPFGIWQG

-239 AAITAN
+239 AAITAD

-365 QAYPQT
+365 QTYPQT

-384 HHDGITGTSI
+384 QHDGITGTSI

-481 DKTGEVVF
+481 EKTGEVVF

-543 LIDLANNRQVLS
+543 LIDLANNRKVLS

-648 MAFSNPKAT
+648 MAFNNPKAT

-686 MIDGSYGLS
+686 TIDGSYGLS

-706 PTDNSLRLTLIH
+706 PTDSSLRLTLIH
-718 TPSTGNSYT
+718 TPSTSNSYT

-809 YEWAGQQHDQVT
+809 YEWAGQQHDKVT
-821 LTFPTR
+821 LTFPKR

-839 QVGSATTSDN
+839 PIGSATTSAN

-859 PKTFAVTLAAATTPT
+859 PKTFAVTLAAATPPA
-874 DEQTDVAVS
+874 DKQTDVAVS

-891 SYDSKKN
+891 SYESKKN

-910 ELVPDE
+910 ELVPDV

-930 DGQKNAV
+930 DGQENAV

-942 TIDLPA
+942 TIDLPAA

-987 GKLDSPYNGGTHYRK
+987 GQLDSPYNGGTHYRK

-1023 RFLYIYRFAIT
+1023 RFLYMYRFAMT

-1053 AATVSDTQVDDIQPL
+1053 AATVSDTQADDIQPL

-1086 GCGEW
+1086 ACGEW
-1091 IKPSTIVASHQNNA
+1091 IKPSYIRASHQNND

-1112 ADRDELTKWCVTAS
+1112 ADRDELTKWCVTAN

-1139 PHEICQ
+1139 PREICQ

-1157 FVTCACKLQRYDNG
+1157 YVTRACKLQRYDNG

-1192 PFTTDRV
+1192 PFTTKGV

-1211 TTRIYEFGVYGKP
+1211 ITRIYEFGVYGKP
-1224 RKVTAIQQPTTVAP
+1224 RTVTAIQQPTTVAP
-1238 TSAIRLLGNSPN
+1238 TSTIRLLGNSPN

-1288 SEGDQTLLW
+1288 SEGNQTLLW

>member
-1 MRIFAQR
+1 
-8 IYNSFQM
+8 M

-85 TFNFEGA
+85 KFNFEGA

-107 KLKTYVQNGRW
+107 KLKTYVHNGRW

-300 PDEIFDYLDQN
+300 PDEIFDYLDKN

-365 QAYPQT
+365 QAYPQK

-404 YVLVNKTLANLL
+404 YVLVNKTLGNLL

-481 DKTGEVVF
+481 EKTGEVVF

-514 SSLQMNRRSRQLSNG
+514 SSLRMNPRSHQLSNG
-529 NYRLTLSETGDPSL
+529 NYRLTLSETGDPSQ

-578 ILRTPTAVDENV
+578 ILRTPTAVNENV

-648 MAFSNPKAT
+648 MAFNNPKAT

-686 MIDGSYGLS
+686 TIDGSYGLS

-706 PTDNSLRLTLIH
+706 PTDSSLRLTLIH

-795 VKKAEETNELIVRV
+795 VKKAEESNKLIVRV
-809 YEWAGQQHDQVT
+809 YEWAGQQHDKVT

-839 QVGSATTSDN
+839 PVGSATTSN
-849 TLTFSISKYQ
+849 KTLTFSISKYQ
-859 PKTFAVTLAAATTPT
+859 PKTFAVTLAAAKTPT
-874 DEQTDVAVS
+874 DKQTDVAVS

-910 ELVPDE
+910 ELVPDV

-930 DGQKNAV
+930 DGQNNAV

-987 GKLDSPYNGGTHYRK
+987 GQLDSPYNGGTHYRK
-1002 QDVALTTTHSHHISG
+1002 QDVALTTTHSHHIKG

-1048 SLMVY
+1048 NLMVY
-1053 AATVSDTQVDDIQPL
+1053 AATVSDTQADDIQPL

-1091 IKPSTIVASHQNNA
+1091 IKPSLIWASHKNND

-1112 ADRDELTKWCVTAS
+1112 ADRDELTKWCVTAGK
-1126 QSQTPYL
+1126 SQTPYL

-1157 FVTCACKLQRYDNG
+1157 YVTRACKLQRYDNG

-1180 GNRDNKIVRGVT
+1180 DNRDNKIVRGVT
-1192 PFTTDRV
+1192 PFTTNRV

-1224 RKVTAIQQPTTVAP
+1224 RTVTAIQQPTTVAP

>member
-1 MRIFAQR
+1 
-8 IYNSFQM
+8 M
-15 KHSIALYGLLSLAL
+15 KHSIALYGLLTLAL

-85 TFNFEGA
+85 KFNFEGA

-107 KLKTYVQNGRW
+107 KLKTYVHNGRW

-173 PSLARHCGFK
+173 PSLAKHCGFK

-365 QAYPQT
+365 QAYPQK

-481 DKTGEVVF
+481 KKTGEVVF

-502 YDVRFGEASQLT
+502 YDVRFGEVSQLT
-514 SSLQMNRRSRQLSNG
+514 SSLRMNRRSRQLSNG
-529 NYRLTLSETGDPSL
+529 NYRLNLSETGDPSQ

-578 ILRTPTAVDENV
+578 ILRTPTAVNENV

-648 MAFSNPKAT
+648 MAFNNPKAT

-686 MIDGSYGLS
+686 TTDGSYGLS

-706 PTDNSLRLTLIH
+706 PTDSSLRLTLIH

-771 KHEGALGKEVEFLSV
+771 KHEGALGKEVEFISV

-809 YEWAGQQHDQVT
+809 YEWAGQQHDKVT
-821 LTFPTR
+821 LTFPKR

-839 QVGSATTSDN
+839 PIGSATTSAN

-859 PKTFAVTLAAATTPT
+859 PKTFAVRLAAATTPT
-874 DEQTDVAVS
+874 DEQTDDAVS

-910 ELVPDE
+910 ELVPDV

-930 DGQKNAV
+930 DGQNNAV

-987 GKLDSPYNGGTHYRK
+987 GQLDSPYNGGTRYRK

-1053 AATVSDTQVDDIQPL
+1053 AATVSDTQADDIQPL
-1068 TTLQTYIDYQ
+1068 TTLQTNIDYQ

-1086 GCGEW
+1086 CCGEW
-1091 IKPSTIVASHQNNA
+1091 IKPSYILASHQNNA

-1126 QSQTPYL
+1126 QSQTPCL

-1139 PHEICQ
+1139 PREICQ

-1157 FVTCACKLQRYDNG
+1157 YVTRACKLQRYDNG

-1180 GNRDNKIVRGVT
+1180 GNRDNKIIRGVT
-1192 PFTTDRV
+1192 PFTTNRV

-1224 RKVTAIQQPTTVAP
+1224 RTVTAIQQPTTVAP

-1288 SEGDQTLLW
+1288 SEGNQTLLW

-1323 IFHK
+1323 IYHK

>member
-1 MRIFAQR
+1 
-8 IYNSFQM
+8 M
-15 KHSIALYGLLSLAL
+15 KHSIVLYGLLSLAL

-239 AAITAN
+239 AAITAD

-365 QAYPQT
+365 QTYPQT

-451 ARLTMPAKPE
+451 ARLTMPAQPE

-481 DKTGEVVF
+481 DTTGEVVF

-529 NYRLTLSETGDPSL
+529 NYRLTLSETGDPSQ

-648 MAFSNPKAT
+648 MAFNNPKAT

-686 MIDGSYGLS
+686 TIDGSYGLS

-706 PTDNSLRLTLIH
+706 PTASSLRLTLIH

-727 YQADQDLGVNLF
+727 HQADQDLGVNLF

-763 PLVAVAAP
+763 PLVAVTAP

-821 LTFPTR
+821 LTFPAR

-839 QVGSATTSDN
+839 QVGSVTTSDN

-859 PKTFAVTLAAATTPT
+859 PKTFAVTLAAAMTPT

-910 ELVPDE
+910 ELVPDV

-959 TEPTGTVGEFVVGD
+959 TEATGTVGEFVVGD

-987 GKLDSPYNGGTHYRK
+987 GQLDSPYNGGTHYRK

-1017 NSDEQY
+1017 NNDEQY
-1023 RFLYIYRFAIT
+1023 RFLYMYRFAMT
-1034 LPEGASQLKLPSNS
+1034 LPEGASQLILPSNS

-1053 AATVSDTQVDDIQPL
+1053 AATVSDTQADDIQPL

-1091 IKPSTIVASHQNNA
+1091 ITPSTIVASHQIND

-1112 ADRDELTKWCVTAS
+1112 ADRDELTKWCVTAN

-1139 PHEICQ
+1139 PREICQ
-1145 WMVLN
+1145 WMLLN

-1157 FVTCACKLQRYDNG
+1157 YVTRACKLQRYDNG

-1224 RKVTAIQQPTTVAP
+1224 RTVTAIQQPTTVAP

-1258 RCQVPAGIQQVTLNI
+1258 RCQVPAGIQQVALNI

-1288 SEGDQTLLW
+1288 SEGNQTLLW

-1312 ADNRHSNTQRL
+1312 ADNRHSNTQRI

>member
-1 MRIFAQR
+1 
-8 IYNSFQM
+8 M

-29 AMPNPTSGQADQKTL
+29 AIPNPTSGQADQKTL

-85 TFNFEGA
+85 KFNFEGA

-107 KLKTYVQNGRW
+107 KLKTYVHNGRW

-266 GALQDNASSSG
+266 GALQDNAASSG

-300 PDEIFDYLDQN
+300 PDEIFDYLDKN

-365 QAYPQT
+365 QAYPQK
-371 AINDAWVRNLWQA
+371 AINDAWVRNLWQS

-404 YVLVNKTLANLL
+404 YVLVNKTLGNLL

-481 DKTGEVVF
+481 KKTGEVVF

-514 SSLQMNRRSRQLSNG
+514 SSLRMDRRSHQLSNG
-529 NYRLTLSETGDPSL
+529 NYRLTLSETGDPSQ

-578 ILRTPTAVDENV
+578 ILRTPTAVNENV

-648 MAFSNPKAT
+648 MAFNNPKAT

-686 MIDGSYGLS
+686 TIDGSYGLS

-706 PTDNSLRLTLIH
+706 PTDSSLRLTLIH

-809 YEWAGQQHDQVT
+809 YEWAGQQHDKVT
-821 LTFPTR
+821 LTFPKR

-839 QVGSATTSDN
+839 TVGSATTSN
-849 TLTFSISKYQ
+849 KTLTFSISKYQ
-859 PKTFAVTLAAATTPT
+859 PKTFAVTLADAKTPT
-874 DEQTDVAVS
+874 DKQTDDHVS

-891 SYDSKKN
+891 SYDSKKS

-910 ELVPDE
+910 ELVPDV

-930 DGQKNAV
+930 DGQNNAV

-987 GKLDSPYNGGTHYRK
+987 GQLDSPYNGGTHYRK
-1002 QDVALTTTHSHHISG
+1002 QDVALTTTHSHHIKG

-1048 SLMVY
+1048 NLMVY
-1053 AATVSDTQVDDIQPL
+1053 AATVSDTQADDIQPL

-1091 IKPSTIVASHQNNA
+1091 IKPSLIWASHKNND

-1157 FVTCACKLQRYDNG
+1157 YVTRACKLQRYDNG

-1180 GNRDNKIVRGVT
+1180 DNRDNKIVRGVT
-1192 PFTTDRV
+1192 PFTTNRV

-1224 RKVTAIQQPTTVAP
+1224 RTVTAIQQPTTVAP
-1238 TSAIRLLGNSPN
+1238 TSAIHLLGNSPN

-1288 SEGDQTLLW
+1288 SEGNQTLLW

-1323 IFHK
+1323 IYHK

>member
-1 MRIFAQR
+1 
-8 IYNSFQM
+8 M
-15 KHSIALYGLLSLAL
+15 KHSIVLYGLLSLAL

-44 FFISNSHLDTQWNW
+44 FFISNSHLDSQWNW

-173 PSLARHCGFK
+173 PSLAKHCGFK

-195 EYDQLPPFGIWQG
+195 GYDQLPPFGIWQG

-239 AAITAN
+239 AAITAD

-365 QAYPQT
+365 QTYPQT

-384 HHDGITGTSI
+384 QHDGITGTSI

-416 KTTTGNIVRAMD
+416 KTTTGNIVRAMN

-481 DKTGEVVF
+481 EKTGEVVF

-514 SSLQMNRRSRQLSNG
+514 SSLQINRRSRQLSNG

-543 LIDLANNRQVLS
+543 LIDLANNRKVLS

-648 MAFSNPKAT
+648 MAFNNPKAT

-686 MIDGSYGLS
+686 TIDGSYGLS

-706 PTDNSLRLTLIH
+706 PTDSSLRLTLIH

-727 YQADQDLGVNLF
+727 HQAHQDLGVNLF

-809 YEWAGQQHDQVT
+809 YEWAGQQHDKVT
-821 LTFPTR
+821 LTFPKR

-839 QVGSATTSDN
+839 PIGSATTSAN

-859 PKTFAVTLAAATTPT
+859 PKTFAVTLAAATPPA
-874 DEQTDVAVS
+874 DKQTDVAVS

-891 SYDSKKN
+891 SYESKKN

-910 ELVPDE
+910 ELVPDV

-959 TEPTGTVGEFVVGD
+959 TEATGTVGEFVVGD

-987 GKLDSPYNGGTHYRK
+987 GQLDSPYNGGTHYRK

-1023 RFLYIYRFAIT
+1023 RFLYMYRFAMT

-1053 AATVSDTQVDDIQPL
+1053 AATVSDTQADDIQPL

-1086 GCGEW
+1086 ACGEW
-1091 IKPSTIVASHQNNA
+1091 IKPSNIVASHQNNA

-1112 ADRDELTKWCVTAS
+1112 ADRDELTKWCVTAN

-1139 PHEICQ
+1139 PREICQ

-1157 FVTCACKLQRYDNG
+1157 YVTRACKLQRYDNG

-1192 PFTTDRV
+1192 PFTTNRV

-1211 TTRIYEFGVYGKP
+1211 ITRIYEFGVYGKP
-1224 RKVTAIQQPTTVAP
+1224 RTVTAIQQPTTVAP
-1238 TSAIRLLGNSPN
+1238 TSTIRLLGNSPN

-1288 SEGDQTLLW
+1288 SEGNQTLLW

>member
-1 MRIFAQR
+1 
-8 IYNSFQM
+8 M

-130 MVSSAESIM
+130 MVPSAESIM

-266 GALQDNASSSG
+266 GALQDNASSSD

-481 DKTGEVVF
+481 DTTGEVVF

-529 NYRLTLSETGDPSL
+529 NYRLTLSETGDTSL

-686 MIDGSYGLS
+686 TIDGSYGLS

-706 PTDNSLRLTLIH
+706 PTDSSLRLTLIH

-809 YEWAGQQHDQVT
+809 YELVGQQHDQVT
-821 LTFPTR
+821 LTFPAR

-839 QVGSATTSDN
+839 PVGSATTSDN

-859 PKTFAVTLAAATTPT
+859 PKTFAVKLAAATTPT
-874 DEQTDVAVS
+874 DEQTDVDVS

-891 SYDSKKN
+891 SFDSKKN
-898 DALKSAPYAYPA
+898 DALTSAPYAYPA
-910 ELVPDE
+910 ELVPDV

-959 TEPTGTVGEFVVGD
+959 TEATGTIGEFVVGD

-987 GKLDSPYNGGTHYRK
+987 GQLDSPYNGGTHYRK
-1002 QDVALTTTHSHHISG
+1002 QDVALTTTHSHHIRG

-1023 RFLYIYRFAIT
+1023 RFLYIYRFAMT
-1034 LPEGASQLKLPSNS
+1034 LPEGASQLILPSNS

-1053 AATVSDTQVDDIQPL
+1053 AATVSDTQADDIQPL

-1078 ELGSLSDD
+1078 EQGSLSDD

-1157 FVTCACKLQRYDNG
+1157 FVTRACKLQRYANG

-1224 RKVTAIQQPTTVAP
+1224 RTVSAIQQPTTVAP

>member
-1 MRIFAQR
+1 
-8 IYNSFQM
+8 M
-15 KHSIALYGLLSLAL
+15 KHSIALYGLLTLAL

-173 PSLARHCGFK
+173 PSLAKHCGFK

-404 YVLVNKTLANLL
+404 YVLVNKTLSNLL

-481 DKTGEVVF
+481 DTTGEVVF

-514 SSLQMNRRSRQLSNG
+514 SSLEMNRRSRQLSNG
-529 NYRLTLSETGDPSL
+529 NYRLTLSETGDPSQ
-543 LIDLANNRQVLS
+543 LIDLANNRQVLN

-578 ILRTPTAVDENV
+578 ILRTPTAVNENV

-629 IVSEVDWQSHER
+629 IVSEVDWQTHER

-686 MIDGSYGLS
+686 TIDGSYGLS

-706 PTDNSLRLTLIH
+706 PTDSSLRLTLIH

-795 VKKAEETNELIVRV
+795 VKKAEETDELIVRV
-809 YEWAGQQHDQVT
+809 YEWAGQQHDKVT
-821 LTFPTR
+821 LTFPKR
-827 VLSAR
+827 VISAR

-839 QVGSATTSDN
+839 PIGSATTSN
-849 TLTFSISKYQ
+849 KTLTFSISKYQ
-859 PKTFAVTLAAATTPT
+859 PKTFAVKLAAATTPT
-874 DEQTDVAVS
+874 DEQTDDAVS

-891 SYDSKKN
+891 SYDSKKD
-898 DALKSAPYAYPA
+898 DALNSASVPYAYPA
-910 ELVPDE
+910 ELVPDV

-937 RCSGQ
+937 QCSGQ

-987 GKLDSPYNGGTHYRK
+987 GQLDSPYNGGTHYRK
-1002 QDVALTTTHSHHISG
+1002 QDVALTTTHSHHIKG

-1034 LPEGASQLKLPSNS
+1034 LPEGASQLKLPSNN

-1053 AATVSDTQVDDIQPL
+1053 AATVSDTQADDIQPL
-1068 TTLQTYIDYQ
+1068 TTLQTNIDYQ

-1091 IKPSTIVASHQNNA
+1091 IKPSYIGASHKNND

-1126 QSQTPYL
+1126 QSQTPCL

-1157 FVTCACKLQRYDNG
+1157 YVTRACKLQRYDNG
-1171 KWIDVDVIS
+1171 KWIDVDEIS

-1192 PFTTDRV
+1192 PFTTKRV

-1224 RKVTAIQQPTTVAP
+1224 RTVTAIQQPTTVAP
-1238 TSAIRLLGNSPN
+1238 TSVIRLLGNSPN

-1288 SEGDQTLLW
+1288 SEGNQTLLW

-1323 IFHK
+1323 IYHK

>member
-1 MRIFAQR
+1 
-8 IYNSFQM
+8 M
-15 KHSIALYGLLSLAL
+15 KHSIVLYGLLSLAL
-29 AMPNPTSGQADQKTL
+29 AMPNPTSGKADQKTL
-44 FFISNSHLDTQWNW
+44 FFISNSHLDSQWNW

-173 PSLARHCGFK
+173 PSLAKHCGFK

-195 EYDQLPPFGIWQG
+195 GYDQLPPFGIWQG

-239 AAITAN
+239 AAITAD

-365 QAYPQT
+365 QTYPQT

-384 HHDGITGTSI
+384 QHDGITGTSI

-481 DKTGEVVF
+481 DTTGEVVF

-502 YDVRFGEASQLT
+502 YDVRFGEASHLT

-543 LIDLANNRQVLS
+543 LIDLANNRKVLS

-648 MAFSNPKAT
+648 MAFNNPKAT

-686 MIDGSYGLS
+686 TIDGSYGLS

-706 PTDNSLRLTLIH
+706 PTDSSLRLTLIH

-727 YQADQDLGVNLF
+727 HQAHQDLGVNLF

-809 YEWAGQQHDQVT
+809 YEWAGQQHDKVT
-821 LTFPTR
+821 LTFPKR

-839 QVGSATTSDN
+839 PIGSATTSAN

-859 PKTFAVTLAAATTPT
+859 PKTFAVTLAAATPPA
-874 DEQTDVAVS
+874 DKQTDVAVS

-891 SYDSKKN
+891 SYESKKN

-910 ELVPDE
+910 ELVPDV

-930 DGQKNAV
+930 DGQENAV

-942 TIDLPA
+942 TIDLPAA

-987 GKLDSPYNGGTHYRK
+987 GQLDSPYNGGTHYRK

-1023 RFLYIYRFAIT
+1023 RFLYMYRFAMT

-1053 AATVSDTQVDDIQPL
+1053 AATVSDTQADDIQPL

-1086 GCGEW
+1086 ACGEW
-1091 IKPSTIVASHQNNA
+1091 IKPSYIRASHQNND

-1112 ADRDELTKWCVTAS
+1112 ADRDELTKWCVTAN

-1139 PHEICQ
+1139 PREICQ

-1157 FVTCACKLQRYDNG
+1157 YVTRACKLQRYDNG

-1192 PFTTDRV
+1192 PFTTKGV

-1211 TTRIYEFGVYGKP
+1211 ITRIYEFGVYGKP
-1224 RKVTAIQQPTTVAP
+1224 RTVTAIQQPTTVAP
-1238 TSAIRLLGNSPN
+1238 TSTIRLLGNSPN

-1288 SEGDQTLLW
+1288 SEGNQTLLW

>member
-1 MRIFAQR
+1 
-8 IYNSFQM
+8 M

-29 AMPNPTSGQADQKTL
+29 AMPNPTSAQADQKTL

-58 DVKTTINEYVRNT
+58 DVKTTINEYIRNT

-85 TFNFEGA
+85 KFNFEGA

-300 PDEIFDYLDQN
+300 PDEIFDYLDKN

-365 QAYPQT
+365 QAYPQK

-404 YVLVNKTLANLL
+404 YVLVNKTLGNLL

-481 DKTGEVVF
+481 EKTGEVVF

-514 SSLQMNRRSRQLSNG
+514 SSLRMDRRSHQLSNG
-529 NYRLTLSETGDPSL
+529 NYRLNLSETGDPSQ

-578 ILRTPTAVDENV
+578 ILRTPTAVNENV
-590 SITKAEDGPLRKSFR
+590 SITKAEDGPLRKSFK

-686 MIDGSYGLS
+686 TIDGSYGLS

-706 PTDNSLRLTLIH
+706 PTDSSLRLTLIH

-809 YEWAGQQHDQVT
+809 YEWAGQQHDKVT
-821 LTFPTR
+821 LTFPKR

-839 QVGSATTSDN
+839 PIGSATTSNN

-859 PKTFAVTLAAATTPT
+859 PKTFAVRLAAATTPT
-874 DEQTDVAVS
+874 DKQTDDAVS
-883 LPYNVDMM
+883 LRYNVDMM
-891 SYDSKKN
+891 SFDSKKD
-898 DALKSAPYAYPA
+898 DALRSAPYAYPA
-910 ELVPDE
+910 ELVPDV
-916 VTADGISFVMGNRS
+916 VTADGIKFVMGNRS

-959 TEPTGTVGEFVVGD
+959 TEPTGTIGEFVVGD

-982 YGGTL
+982 YSGTL
-987 GKLDSPYNGGTHYRK
+987 GQLDSPYNGGTHYRK

-1053 AATVSDTQVDDIQPL
+1053 AATVSDTQADDIQPL
-1068 TTLQTYIDYQ
+1068 TTLQTNIDYQ

-1091 IKPSTIVASHQNNA
+1091 IKPSYIWASHKNNA

-1126 QSQTPYL
+1126 QSQTPCL

-1139 PHEICQ
+1139 PREICQ

-1157 FVTCACKLQRYDNG
+1157 YVTRACKLQRYDNG

-1224 RKVTAIQQPTTVAP
+1224 RTVTAIQQPTTVAP
-1238 TSAIRLLGNSPN
+1238 TSVIRLLGNSPN

-1323 IFHK
+1323 IYHK

>member
-1 MRIFAQR
+1 
-8 IYNSFQM
+8 M

-300 PDEIFDYLDQN
+300 PDEIFDYLDKN

-365 QAYPQT
+365 QAYPQK

-404 YVLVNKTLANLL
+404 YVLVNKTLGNLL

-428 TQTEGMPV
+428 TQTKGMPV

-451 ARLTMPAKPE
+451 ARLTMPAQPK

-481 DKTGEVVF
+481 DRTGEVVF
-489 LFAATVPSLGYAV
+489 LFGATVPSLGYAV

-514 SSLQMNRRSRQLSNG
+514 SSLRMNRRSRQLSNG
-529 NYRLTLSETGDPSL
+529 NYRLTLSEKGDPSQ
-543 LIDLANNRQVLS
+543 LIDLANNNRQVLS

-590 SITKAEDGPLRKSFR
+590 SIKKAEDGPLRKSFR

-648 MAFSNPKAT
+648 MAFNNPKAT

-686 MIDGSYGLS
+686 TIDGSYGLS

-706 PTDNSLRLTLIH
+706 PTDSSLRLTLIH

-771 KHEGALGKEVEFLSV
+771 KHEGALGKEVKFLSV

-795 VKKAEETNELIVRV
+795 VKKAEETDELIVRV
-809 YEWAGQQHDQVT
+809 YEWAGQQRDKVT

-839 QVGSATTSDN
+839 QVGSATTSNN

-859 PKTFAVTLAAATTPT
+859 PKTFAVRLAAATTHT
-874 DEQTDVAVS
+874 DEQTDDAVS

-891 SYDSKKN
+891 SYDSKKD
-898 DALKSAPYAYPA
+898 DALKNAPYAYPA
-910 ELVPDE
+910 ELVPDV

-930 DGQKNAV
+930 DGQNNAV

-942 TIDLPA
+942 TIGLPA

-959 TEPTGTVGEFVVGD
+959 TEPTGTIGEFVVGD

-987 GKLDSPYNGGTHYRK
+987 GQLDSPYNGGTHYRK

-1034 LPEGASQLKLPSNS
+1034 LPEGASQLKLPKNSN
-1048 SLMVY
+1048 LMVY
-1053 AATVSDTQVDDIQPL
+1053 AATVSDTQADDIQPL
-1068 TTLQTYIDYQ
+1068 TTLQTNIDYQ

-1086 GCGEW
+1086 DCGEW
-1091 IKPSTIVASHQNNA
+1091 IKPSYIMASHGNNA

-1126 QSQTPYL
+1126 QTPYL

-1139 PHEICQ
+1139 PREICQ

-1157 FVTCACKLQRYDNG
+1157 YVTRACKLQRFDNG

-1192 PFTTDRV
+1192 PFTTKRV

-1224 RKVTAIQQPTTVAP
+1224 RTVTAIQQPTTVAP
-1238 TSAIRLLGNSPN
+1238 TSVIRLLGNSPN
-1250 PCQGSTQI
+1250 PCQGSTQV

-1288 SEGDQTLLW
+1288 SEGNQTLLW

-1323 IFHK
+1323 IYHK

>member
-1 MRIFAQR
+1 
-8 IYNSFQM
+8 M
-15 KHSIALYGLLSLAL
+15 KHSIVLYGLLSLAL

-44 FFISNSHLDTQWNW
+44 FFISNSHLDSQWNW

-173 PSLARHCGFK
+173 PSLAKHCGFK

-195 EYDQLPPFGIWQG
+195 GYDQLPPFGIWQG

-239 AAITAN
+239 AAITAD

-365 QAYPQT
+365 QTYPQT

-384 HHDGITGTSI
+384 QHDGITGTSI

-481 DKTGEVVF
+481 DTTGEVVF

-514 SSLQMNRRSRQLSNG
+514 SSLQINRRSRQLSNG

-543 LIDLANNRQVLS
+543 LFDLANNRKVLS

-648 MAFSNPKAT
+648 MAFNNPKAT
-657 YDISLGTIERGNRTA
+657 YDISLGTIERGNRTS

-686 MIDGSYGLS
+686 TIDGSYGLS

-706 PTDNSLRLTLIH
+706 PTDSSLRLTLIH

-727 YQADQDLGVNLF
+727 HQAHQDLGVNLF

-839 QVGSATTSDN
+839 QVGSVTTSDN
-849 TLTFSISKYQ
+849 TLSFSISKYQ
-859 PKTFAVTLAAATTPT
+859 PKTFAVTLASAMTPT
-874 DEQTDVAVS
+874 DEQTDVPVS
-883 LPYNVDMM
+883 LAYNVDMM
-891 SYDSKKN
+891 SYESKKN

-910 ELVPDE
+910 ELVPDV

-930 DGQKNAV
+930 DGQENAV

-942 TIDLPA
+942 TIDLPAA

-987 GKLDSPYNGGTHYRK
+987 GQLDSPYNGGTHYRK

-1017 NSDEQY
+1017 NRDEQY
-1023 RFLYIYRFAIT
+1023 RFLYMYRFAIT

-1053 AATVSDTQVDDIQPL
+1053 AATVSDTQADDIQPL

-1086 GCGEW
+1086 ACGEW
-1091 IKPSTIVASHQNNA
+1091 IKPSNIWASHQNND

-1139 PHEICQ
+1139 PREICQ

-1157 FVTCACKLQRYDNG
+1157 YVTRACKLQRYDNG

-1180 GNRDNKIVRGVT
+1180 GNRDNKILRGVT
-1192 PFTTDRV
+1192 PFTTNRV

-1211 TTRIYEFGVYGKP
+1211 ITRIYEFGVYGKP
-1224 RKVTAIQQPTTVAP
+1224 RTVTAIQQPTTVAP
-1238 TSAIRLLGNSPN
+1238 TSTIRLLGNSPN

-1288 SEGDQTLLW
+1288 SEGNQTLLW

>member
-1 MRIFAQR
+1 
-8 IYNSFQM
+8 M
-15 KHSIALYGLLSLAL
+15 KHSIALYGLLTLAL

-85 TFNFEGA
+85 KFNFEGA

-107 KLKTYVQNGRW
+107 KLKTYVHNGRW

-365 QAYPQT
+365 QAYPQK

-404 YVLVNKTLANLL
+404 YVLVNKTLGNLL

-451 ARLTMPAKPE
+451 ARLTMPAQPK

-481 DKTGEVVF
+481 EKTGEVVF

-529 NYRLTLSETGDPSL
+529 NYRLTLSEKGDPSQ
-543 LIDLANNRQVLS
+543 LIDLANNRRVLS

-590 SITKAEDGPLRKSFR
+590 RITKAEDGPLRKSFR
-605 VVKEKDGSQF
+605 VEKEKDGSQF

-648 MAFSNPKAT
+648 MAFNNPKAT

-686 MIDGSYGLS
+686 TIDGSYGLS

-706 PTDNSLRLTLIH
+706 PTDSSLRLTLIH

-727 YQADQDLGVNLF
+727 YQAAQDLGVNLF

-786 STDQVAVKA
+786 STNQVAVKA

-809 YEWAGQQHDQVT
+809 YEWAGQQHDKVT
-821 LTFPTR
+821 LTFPAR

-859 PKTFAVTLAAATTPT
+859 PKTFAVTLEAATTPT
-874 DEQTDVAVS
+874 DKQTDDAVS

-898 DALKSAPYAYPA
+898 DALPSAPYAYPA
-910 ELVPDE
+910 ELVPDV
-916 VTADGISFVMGNRS
+916 VTADGINFVMGNRS
-930 DGQKNAV
+930 DGQNNAV

-987 GKLDSPYNGGTHYRK
+987 GQLDSPYNGGTHYRK

-1053 AATVSDTQVDDIQPL
+1053 AATVSDTQADDIQPL
-1068 TTLQTYIDYQ
+1068 TTLQTNIDYQ

-1086 GCGEW
+1086 ACGEW
-1091 IKPSTIVASHQNNA
+1091 IKPSNIVASHQNNA

-1112 ADRDELTKWCVTAS
+1112 ADRDELTKWCVTAGK
-1126 QSQTPYL
+1126 SQTPYL

-1139 PHEICQ
+1139 PREICQ

-1157 FVTCACKLQRYDNG
+1157 YVTRACKLQRYDNG

-1192 PFTTDRV
+1192 PFTTKRV

-1224 RKVTAIQQPTTVAP
+1224 RTVTGIQQPTTVAP
-1238 TSAIRLLGNSPN
+1238 TSVIRLLGNSPN

-1288 SEGDQTLLW
+1288 SEGNQTLLW

-1323 IFHK
+1323 IYHK

>member
-1 MRIFAQR
+1 
-8 IYNSFQM
+8 M
-15 KHSIALYGLLSLAL
+15 KHSIALYGLLTLAL

-58 DVKTTINEYVRNT
+58 DVKTTINEYIRNT

-173 PSLARHCGFK
+173 PSLAKHCGFK

-286 SAQTNG
+286 SAQTSG

-300 PDEIFDYLDQN
+300 PDEIFDYLDKN

-322 LPMRTHGVG
+322 LPMRSHGVG

-365 QAYPQT
+365 QAYPQK

-404 YVLVNKTLANLL
+404 YVLVNKTLTNLL

-481 DKTGEVVF
+481 DTTGEVVF

-514 SSLQMNRRSRQLSNG
+514 SSLEMNRRSRQLSNG
-529 NYRLTLSETGDPSL
+529 NYRLTLSEKGDPSL

-590 SITKAEDGPLRKSFR
+590 SITKAEDGPLRKSFK

-648 MAFSNPKAT
+648 MAFNNPKAT

-686 MIDGSYGLS
+686 TIDGSYGLS

-706 PTDNSLRLTLIH
+706 PTDSSLRLTLIH

-795 VKKAEETNELIVRV
+795 VKKAEESNKLIVRV
-809 YEWAGQQHDQVT
+809 YEWAGQQHDKVT

-839 QVGSATTSDN
+839 PVGSATTSN
-849 TLTFSISKYQ
+849 KTLTFSISKYQ
-859 PKTFAVTLAAATTPT
+859 PKTFAVTLAAAKTPT
-874 DEQTDVAVS
+874 DKQTDVAVS

-891 SYDSKKN
+891 SYDSKKD
-898 DALKSAPYAYPA
+898 DALRSAPYAYPA
-910 ELVPDE
+910 ELVPDV

-948 AGRKLYLLAAS
+948 GGRKLYLLAAS

-987 GKLDSPYNGGTHYRK
+987 GQLDSPYNGGTHYRK

-1053 AATVSDTQVDDIQPL
+1053 AATVSDTQADDIQPL
-1068 TTLQTYIDYQ
+1068 TTLQTNIDYQ

-1086 GCGEW
+1086 DCGEW
-1091 IKPSTIVASHQNNA
+1091 IKPSYIWASHQNNA

-1139 PHEICQ
+1139 PREICQ

-1157 FVTCACKLQRYDNG
+1157 YVTRACKLQRYDNG
-1171 KWIDVDVIS
+1171 KWIDVDEIS

-1192 PFTTDRV
+1192 PFTTKRV

-1224 RKVTAIQQPTTVAP
+1224 RTVTAIQQPTTVAP
-1238 TSAIRLLGNSPN
+1238 TSVIRLLGNSPN

-1288 SEGDQTLLW
+1288 SEGNQTLLW

-1323 IFHK
+1323 IYHK

>member
-1 MRIFAQR
+1 
-8 IYNSFQM
+8 M

-29 AMPNPTSGQADQKTL
+29 AMPSPTSGQADQKTL

-85 TFNFEGA
+85 KFNFEGA

-130 MVSSAESIM
+130 MVPSAESIM

-365 QAYPQT
+365 QAYPQK

-416 KTTTGNIVRAMD
+416 KTTTGNIVRAMN

-481 DKTGEVVF
+481 EKTGEVVF

-514 SSLQMNRRSRQLSNG
+514 SSLRMDRRSRQLSNG
-529 NYRLTLSETGDPSL
+529 NYRLNLSETGDPSQ

-555 ASQLQMIYDHED
+555 TSQLQMIYDHED

-578 ILRTPTAVDENV
+578 ILRTPTAVNENV

-648 MAFSNPKAT
+648 MAFNNPKAT

-686 MIDGSYGLS
+686 TIDGSYGLS

-706 PTDNSLRLTLIH
+706 PTDSSLRLTLIH

-795 VKKAEETNELIVRV
+795 VKKAEETDELIVRV
-809 YEWAGQQHDQVT
+809 YEWAGQQHDKVT
-821 LTFPTR
+821 LTFPKR
-827 VLSAR
+827 VFSAR

-839 QVGSATTSDN
+839 QVGSATTSNN

-859 PKTFAVTLAAATTPT
+859 PKTFAVRLAAATTPT
-874 DEQTDVAVS
+874 DEQTDDAVS

-898 DALKSAPYAYPA
+898 DALRNVPYAYPA
-910 ELVPDE
+910 ELVPDV

-987 GKLDSPYNGGTHYRK
+987 GQLDSPYNGGTHYRK

-1048 SLMVY
+1048 SLIVY
-1053 AATVSDTQVDDIQPL
+1053 AATVSDTQADDIQPL
-1068 TTLQTYIDYQ
+1068 TTLQTNIDYQ

-1086 GCGEW
+1086 ACGEW
-1091 IKPSTIVASHQNNA
+1091 IKPSNIIASHQNNA

-1112 ADRDELTKWCVTAS
+1112 ADRDELTKWCVTA
-1126 QSQTPYL
+1126 SQTPYL

-1157 FVTCACKLQRYDNG
+1157 YVTRACKLQRYDNG
-1171 KWIDVDVIS
+1171 KWIDVDEIS
-1180 GNRDNKIVRGVT
+1180 DNRDNKIVRGVT
-1192 PFTTDRV
+1192 PFTTKRV

-1224 RKVTAIQQPTTVAP
+1224 RTVTAIQQPTTVAP
-1238 TSAIRLLGNSPN
+1238 TSVIRLLGNSPN

-1288 SEGDQTLLW
+1288 SEGNQTLLW

-1323 IFHK
+1323 IYHK

>member
-1 MRIFAQR
+1 
-8 IYNSFQM
+8 M

-29 AMPNPTSGQADQKTL
+29 VMPNPTSGQADQKTL

-239 AAITAN
+239 AAITAD

-365 QAYPQT
+365 QTYPQT

-451 ARLTMPAKPE
+451 ARLTMPAQPE

-481 DKTGEVVF
+481 DTTGEVVF

-514 SSLQMNRRSRQLSNG
+514 SSLKMNRRSRQLSNG
-529 NYRLTLSETGDPSL
+529 NYRLTLSETGDPSQ

-686 MIDGSYGLS
+686 TIDGSYGLS

-706 PTDNSLRLTLIH
+706 PTDSSLRLTLIH

-763 PLVAVAAP
+763 PLVAVTAP

-839 QVGSATTSDN
+839 PVGSVTTSDN

-859 PKTFAVTLAAATTPT
+859 PKTFAVTLAAAMTPA

-891 SYDSKKN
+891 SYASKKN
-898 DALKSAPYAYPA
+898 DALKTAPYAYPA
-910 ELVPDE
+910 ELVPDV

-942 TIDLPA
+942 TINLPA

-959 TEPTGTVGEFVVGD
+959 TEATGTVGEFVVGD

-987 GKLDSPYNGGTHYRK
+987 GQLDSPYNGGTHYRK

-1023 RFLYIYRFAIT
+1023 RFLYMYRFAMT
-1034 LPEGASQLKLPSNS
+1034 LPEGASQLILPSNS

-1053 AATVSDTQVDDIQPL
+1053 AATVSDTQADDIQPL

-1139 PHEICQ
+1139 PREICQ

-1157 FVTCACKLQRYDNG
+1157 YVTRACKLQRYANG

-1224 RKVTAIQQPTTVAP
+1224 RTVTAIQQPTTVAP
-1238 TSAIRLLGNSPN
+1238 TSAIRLLGSSPN

-1288 SEGDQTLLW
+1288 SEGNQTLLW